1 MSDPQQS
8 GLACASCE
16 SLIAKTLLNQPHE
29 TATLVRSTTMSKN
42 RIFKETPK
50 TRLIVSVETETVA
63 AIDRLIRYPSANRSE
78 FVRLAIEEKLERDVV
93 LFQNRVSAVP

>member
-1 MSDPQQS
+1 
-8 GLACASCE
+8 
-16 SLIAKTLLNQPHE
+16 
-29 TATLVRSTTMSKN
+29 MSKN
-42 RIFKETPK
+42 RQFGSKPI

-93 LFQNRVSAVP
+93 RFQNHASVAP